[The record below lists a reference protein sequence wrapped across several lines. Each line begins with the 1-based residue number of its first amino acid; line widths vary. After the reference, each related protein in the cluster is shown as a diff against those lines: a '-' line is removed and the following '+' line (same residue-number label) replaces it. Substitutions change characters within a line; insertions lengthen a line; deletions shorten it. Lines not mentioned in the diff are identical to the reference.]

1 MNTSGEVA
9 DLMAKEAI
17 QMTESAVKLTAL
29 GVKNLAAIVMA
40 LANDDGKTEGVAKL
54 KQMLK
59 TGKQLCIMQIK
70 ETDLKKFNAEAKN
83 YGIMYRPVADKTN
96 DNGLCDVIAFQDD
109 IPRLNYIMEKLGY
122 SATEH
127 EIEPEVPEQT
137 EVTSDNTK
145 DENSKNRPSR
155 AERTNENPH
164 GNKSIAFEDTAKTDS
179 GIKPSVRKKIEDIK
193 ADLEEKKKPAPEKE
207 KAAAAAYLH
216 LTGVKPTAKEL
227 AAIRTDD
234 VRIALLRAAL
244 GSVADRAIIP
254 MYDWLG
260 LGAEAHLNT
269 PGKLGGNWAWRA
281 ADGFAAKALAKT
293 IHDECSVYCRV

>member
-40 LANDDGKTEGVAKL
+40 LANDDGKTEGIAKL

-70 ETDLKKFNAEAKN
+70 EADLKKFNAEAKN

-127 EIEPEVPEQT
+127 EIEPEAPEQA
-137 EVTSDNTK
+137 EAPPDKGK

-164 GNKSIAFEDTAKTDS
+164 GNKSISFEDTAKTDS

-207 KAAAAAYLH
+207 KAIQH
-216 LTGVKPTAKEL
+216 KQPQQKKRKKKNRKGRE
-227 AAIRTDD
+227 
-234 VRIALLRAAL
+234 
-244 GSVADRAIIP
+244 
-254 MYDWLG
+254 
-260 LGAEAHLNT
+260 
-269 PGKLGGNWAWRA
+269 
-281 ADGFAAKALAKT
+281 
-293 IHDECSVYCRV
+293 

>member
-1 MNTSGEVA
+1 MNTSGEDA

-70 ETDLKKFNAEAKN
+70 EADLKKFNAEAKN

-127 EIEPEVPEQT
+127 EIEPEAPEQT

-145 DENSKNRPSR
+145 DENSKNRQPR
-155 AERTNENPH
+155 AERKNENPH
-164 GNKSIAFEDTAKTDS
+164 GSKSISLEGTAKTDS
-179 GIKPSVRKKIEDIK
+179 GTKPSVRKKIEDIK

-207 KAAAAAYLH
+207 KAIQH
-216 LTGVKPTAKEL
+216 KQPQQKKRKKKNRKGRE
-227 AAIRTDD
+227 
-234 VRIALLRAAL
+234 
-244 GSVADRAIIP
+244 
-254 MYDWLG
+254 
-260 LGAEAHLNT
+260 
-269 PGKLGGNWAWRA
+269 
-281 ADGFAAKALAKT
+281 
-293 IHDECSVYCRV
+293 

>member
-70 ETDLKKFNAEAKN
+70 EADLKKFNAEAKN
-83 YGIMYRPVADKTN
+83 YGITYRPVADKTN

-127 EIEPEVPEQT
+127 DTPPEAPEQA
-137 EVTSDNTK
+137 EAPPDKGK

-155 AERTNENPH
+155 AERINENPH
-164 GNKSIAFEDTAKTDS
+164 GNKSISFEDTAKT
-179 GIKPSVRKKIEDIK
+179 GNGTKPSVRKKIEDIK
-193 ADLEEKKKPAPEKE
+193 ADLEEKKKAVPEKE
-207 KAAAAAYLH
+207 KAIQH
-216 LTGVKPTAKEL
+216 KQPQQKKRKKKNRKGRE
-227 AAIRTDD
+227 
-234 VRIALLRAAL
+234 
-244 GSVADRAIIP
+244 
-254 MYDWLG
+254 
-260 LGAEAHLNT
+260 
-269 PGKLGGNWAWRA
+269 
-281 ADGFAAKALAKT
+281 
-293 IHDECSVYCRV
+293 

>member
-70 ETDLKKFNAEAKN
+70 EVDLKKFNAEAKN

-164 GNKSIAFEDTAKTDS
+164 GNKSISFEDTAKT
-179 GIKPSVRKKIEDIK
+179 GNGTKPSVRKKIEDIK
-193 ADLEEKKKPAPEKE
+193 ADLEEKKKPTPEKE
-207 KAAAAAYLH
+207 KAIQH
-216 LTGVKPTAKEL
+216 KQPQQKKRKKKNRKGRE
-227 AAIRTDD
+227 
-234 VRIALLRAAL
+234 
-244 GSVADRAIIP
+244 
-254 MYDWLG
+254 
-260 LGAEAHLNT
+260 
-269 PGKLGGNWAWRA
+269 
-281 ADGFAAKALAKT
+281 
-293 IHDECSVYCRV
+293 

>member
-70 ETDLKKFNAEAKN
+70 EADLKKFNAEAKN

-127 EIEPEVPEQT
+127 DIEPEAPEQP
-137 EVTSDNTK
+137 EAPPNKAK

-155 AERTNENPH
+155 AEKTNENLH
-164 GNKSIAFEDTAKTDS
+164 GSKSISFEDTAKTDS
-179 GIKPSVRKKIEDIK
+179 GTKPSVRKKIEDIK
-193 ADLEEKKKPAPEKE
+193 ADLKEKKKPAPEKE
-207 KAAAAAYLH
+207 KAIQH
-216 LTGVKPTAKEL
+216 KQPQQKKRKKKKQKGRE
-227 AAIRTDD
+227 
-234 VRIALLRAAL
+234 
-244 GSVADRAIIP
+244 
-254 MYDWLG
+254 
-260 LGAEAHLNT
+260 
-269 PGKLGGNWAWRA
+269 
-281 ADGFAAKALAKT
+281 
-293 IHDECSVYCRV
+293 

>member
-29 GVKNLAAIVMA
+29 GVKNLAAIVIA

-70 ETDLKKFNAEAKN
+70 EADLKKFNAEAKN

-122 SATEH
+122 SAPEQ
-127 EIEPEVPEQT
+127 EVEPEAPEQPET
-137 EVTSDNTK
+137 PVNEEHTK
-145 DENSKNRPSR
+145 EKDDSSKNRQTR
-155 AERTNENPH
+155 AEKTSENPH
-164 GNKSIAFEDTAKTDS
+164 GSKSISFEDTAKT
-179 GIKPSVRKKIEDIK
+179 GNGTKPSVRKKIEDIK

-207 KAAAAAYLH
+207 KAIQH
-216 LTGVKPTAKEL
+216 KQPQQKKRKKKNRKGRE
-227 AAIRTDD
+227 
-234 VRIALLRAAL
+234 
-244 GSVADRAIIP
+244 
-254 MYDWLG
+254 
-260 LGAEAHLNT
+260 
-269 PGKLGGNWAWRA
+269 
-281 ADGFAAKALAKT
+281 
-293 IHDECSVYCRV
+293 

>member
-70 ETDLKKFNAEAKN
+70 EADLKKFNAEAKN

-155 AERTNENPH
+155 VERTNENPH
-164 GNKSIAFEDTAKTDS
+164 GSKSISFEDTAKT
-179 GIKPSVRKKIEDIK
+179 GNGTKPVS
-193 ADLEEKKKPAPEKE
+193 
-207 KAAAAAYLH
+207 YTH
-216 LTGVKPTAKEL
+216 LTLPTN
-227 AAIRTDD
+227 
-234 VRIALLRAAL
+234 
-244 GSVADRAIIP
+244 P
-254 MYDWLG
+254 
-260 LGAEAHLNT
+260 
-269 PGKLGGNWAWRA
+269 
-281 ADGFAAKALAKT
+281 
-293 IHDECSVYCRV
+293 RV

>member
-70 ETDLKKFNAEAKN
+70 EADLKKFNAEAKN

-127 EIEPEVPEQT
+127 DIEPEAPEQA
-137 EVTSDNTK
+137 EAPPDKAK

-164 GNKSIAFEDTAKTDS
+164 GNKSISFEDTAKTGND
-179 GIKPSVRKKIEDIK
+179 IKPSVRKKIDDIK

-207 KAAAAAYLH
+207 KAIQH
-216 LTGVKPTAKEL
+216 KQPQQKKRKKKNRKGRE
-227 AAIRTDD
+227 
-234 VRIALLRAAL
+234 
-244 GSVADRAIIP
+244 
-254 MYDWLG
+254 
-260 LGAEAHLNT
+260 
-269 PGKLGGNWAWRA
+269 
-281 ADGFAAKALAKT
+281 
-293 IHDECSVYCRV
+293 

>member
-70 ETDLKKFNAEAKN
+70 EADLKKFNAEAKN

-164 GNKSIAFEDTAKTDS
+164 GRKSILFEDTAKT
-179 GIKPSVRKKIEDIK
+179 GNGTKPSVRKKIEDIK
-193 ADLEEKKKPAPEKE
+193 ADLEEKKKPTPEKE
-207 KAAAAAYLH
+207 KAIQH
-216 LTGVKPTAKEL
+216 KQPQQKKRKKKNRKGRE
-227 AAIRTDD
+227 
-234 VRIALLRAAL
+234 
-244 GSVADRAIIP
+244 
-254 MYDWLG
+254 
-260 LGAEAHLNT
+260 
-269 PGKLGGNWAWRA
+269 
-281 ADGFAAKALAKT
+281 
-293 IHDECSVYCRV
+293 

>member
-9 DLMAKEAI
+9 DLMVKEGI
-17 QMTESAVKLTAL
+17 QITESAVKLTAL
-29 GVKNLAAIVMA
+29 GAKNLAAIVMA
-40 LANDDGKTEGVAKL
+40 LVKDDGKTEGVAKL

-70 ETDLKKFNAEAKN
+70 EADLKKFNAEAKN

-155 AERTNENPH
+155 AERINENPH
-164 GNKSIAFEDTAKTDS
+164 GNKSISFEDTAKT
-179 GIKPSVRKKIEDIK
+179 GNCTKPSVRKKIEDIK
-193 ADLEEKKKPAPEKE
+193 ADLE
-207 KAAAAAYLH
+207 
-216 LTGVKPTAKEL
+216 
-227 AAIRTDD
+227 
-234 VRIALLRAAL
+234 
-244 GSVADRAIIP
+244 
-254 MYDWLG
+254 
-260 LGAEAHLNT
+260 
-269 PGKLGGNWAWRA
+269 
-281 ADGFAAKALAKT
+281 
-293 IHDECSVYCRV
+293 

>member
-70 ETDLKKFNAEAKN
+70 EADLKKFNAEAKN

-127 EIEPEVPEQT
+127 EIEPEAPEQA
-137 EVTSDNTK
+137 EAPPDKAK

-164 GNKSIAFEDTAKTDS
+164 GNKSISFEDTAKTGN

-207 KAAAAAYLH
+207 KAIQH
-216 LTGVKPTAKEL
+216 KQPQQKKRKNKNRKGRE
-227 AAIRTDD
+227 
-234 VRIALLRAAL
+234 
-244 GSVADRAIIP
+244 
-254 MYDWLG
+254 
-260 LGAEAHLNT
+260 
-269 PGKLGGNWAWRA
+269 
-281 ADGFAAKALAKT
+281 
-293 IHDECSVYCRV
+293 

>member
-17 QMTESAVKLTAL
+17 QMTETADKLTAL

-70 ETDLKKFNAEAKN
+70 EADLKKFNAEAKN

-127 EIEPEVPEQT
+127 EIEPEAPEQA
-137 EVTSDNTK
+137 ESPPDKAK

-164 GNKSIAFEDTAKTDS
+164 GNKSISFEDTAKTDS
-179 GIKPSVRKKIEDIK
+179 GTKPSVRKKIEDIK

-207 KAAAAAYLH
+207 KAIQH
-216 LTGVKPTAKEL
+216 KQPQQKKRKKKNRKGRE
-227 AAIRTDD
+227 
-234 VRIALLRAAL
+234 
-244 GSVADRAIIP
+244 
-254 MYDWLG
+254 
-260 LGAEAHLNT
+260 
-269 PGKLGGNWAWRA
+269 
-281 ADGFAAKALAKT
+281 
-293 IHDECSVYCRV
+293 

>member
-70 ETDLKKFNAEAKN
+70 EADLKKFNAEAKN

-145 DENSKNRPSR
+145 DENSKNCPSR
-155 AERTNENPH
+155 VERINENPH
-164 GNKSIAFEDTAKTDS
+164 GNKSISFEDTAKTDS

-193 ADLEEKKKPAPEKE
+193 ADLKAKKKSAPEKE
-207 KAAAAAYLH
+207 KTVQH
-216 LTGVKPTAKEL
+216 TNPQKKKRKKKQKG
-227 AAIRTDD
+227 R
-234 VRIALLRAAL
+234 
-244 GSVADRAIIP
+244 G
-254 MYDWLG
+254 
-260 LGAEAHLNT
+260 
-269 PGKLGGNWAWRA
+269 
-281 ADGFAAKALAKT
+281 
-293 IHDECSVYCRV
+293 

>member
-70 ETDLKKFNAEAKN
+70 EADLKKFNAEAKN

-127 EIEPEVPEQT
+127 EIEPEAPEQA
-137 EVTSDNTK
+137 EAPPDKAK

-164 GNKSIAFEDTAKTDS
+164 GNKSISFEDTAKT
-179 GIKPSVRKKIEDIK
+179 GNGTKPSVRKKIEDIK
-193 ADLEEKKKPAPEKE
+193 ADLKEKKKPAPEKE
-207 KAAAAAYLH
+207 KAIQH
-216 LTGVKPTAKEL
+216 KQPQQKKRKKKKQKGRE
-227 AAIRTDD
+227 
-234 VRIALLRAAL
+234 
-244 GSVADRAIIP
+244 
-254 MYDWLG
+254 
-260 LGAEAHLNT
+260 
-269 PGKLGGNWAWRA
+269 
-281 ADGFAAKALAKT
+281 
-293 IHDECSVYCRV
+293 

>member
-127 EIEPEVPEQT
+127 EIEPEAPEQA
-137 EVTSDNTK
+137 EAPPDKAK

-164 GNKSIAFEDTAKTDS
+164 GNKSISFEDTAKT
-179 GIKPSVRKKIEDIK
+179 GNGTKPSVRKKIEDIK
-193 ADLEEKKKPAPEKE
+193 ADLEEKKKPTPEKE
-207 KAAAAAYLH
+207 KAIQH
-216 LTGVKPTAKEL
+216 KQPQQKKRKKKNRKGRE
-227 AAIRTDD
+227 
-234 VRIALLRAAL
+234 
-244 GSVADRAIIP
+244 
-254 MYDWLG
+254 
-260 LGAEAHLNT
+260 
-269 PGKLGGNWAWRA
+269 
-281 ADGFAAKALAKT
+281 
-293 IHDECSVYCRV
+293 

>member
-70 ETDLKKFNAEAKN
+70 EADLKKFNAEAKN

-127 EIEPEVPEQT
+127 EIEPEAPEQT
-137 EVTSDNTK
+137 EIPKEQPNK
-145 DENSKNRPSR
+145 DEPSKNRPSR
-155 AERTNENPH
+155 AERKNENPH
-164 GNKSIAFEDTAKTDS
+164 GSKSISFEDTAKTGN

-193 ADLEEKKKPAPEKE
+193 ADLEEKKKPAPEK
-207 KAAAAAYLH
+207 
-216 LTGVKPTAKEL
+216 
-227 AAIRTDD
+227 AIQHKQPQQKKRKKKN
-234 VRIALLRAAL
+234 RKGR
-244 GSVADRAIIP
+244 
-254 MYDWLG
+254 
-260 LGAEAHLNT
+260 E
-269 PGKLGGNWAWRA
+269 
-281 ADGFAAKALAKT
+281 
-293 IHDECSVYCRV
+293 

>member
-70 ETDLKKFNAEAKN
+70 EADLKKFNAEAKN

-145 DENSKNRPSR
+145 DENSKNRQPR
-155 AERTNENPH
+155 AERKNENPH
-164 GNKSIAFEDTAKTDS
+164 GSKSISLEGTAKTDNAT
-179 GIKPSVRKKIEDIK
+179 KPSVRKKIEDIK
-193 ADLEEKKKPAPEKE
+193 ADLKAKKKSAPEKE
-207 KAAAAAYLH
+207 KTVQH
-216 LTGVKPTAKEL
+216 T
-227 AAIRTDD
+227 
-234 VRIALLRAAL
+234 
-244 GSVADRAIIP
+244 
-254 MYDWLG
+254 
-260 LGAEAHLNT
+260 T
-269 PGKLGGNWAWRA
+269 PQKKKRKKKQKGR
-281 ADGFAAKALAKT
+281 
-293 IHDECSVYCRV
+293 E

>member
-127 EIEPEVPEQT
+127 EIEPEAPEQA
-137 EVTSDNTK
+137 EAPPDKAK

-164 GNKSIAFEDTAKTDS
+164 GNKSISFEDTAKTGN

-193 ADLEEKKKPAPEKE
+193 ADLEEKKKAVPEKE
-207 KAAAAAYLH
+207 KAIQH
-216 LTGVKPTAKEL
+216 KQPQQKKRKKKNRKGRE
-227 AAIRTDD
+227 
-234 VRIALLRAAL
+234 
-244 GSVADRAIIP
+244 
-254 MYDWLG
+254 
-260 LGAEAHLNT
+260 
-269 PGKLGGNWAWRA
+269 
-281 ADGFAAKALAKT
+281 
-293 IHDECSVYCRV
+293 

>member
-127 EIEPEVPEQT
+127 DTPPEAPEQA
-137 EVTSDNTK
+137 EAPPDKAK
-145 DENSKNRPSR
+145 DKNSKNRPSR

-164 GNKSIAFEDTAKTDS
+164 GNKSISFEDTAKTGN

-193 ADLEEKKKPAPEKE
+193 ADLEEKKKPVPEKE
-207 KAAAAAYLH
+207 KAIQH
-216 LTGVKPTAKEL
+216 KQPQQKKRKKKNRKGRE
-227 AAIRTDD
+227 
-234 VRIALLRAAL
+234 
-244 GSVADRAIIP
+244 
-254 MYDWLG
+254 
-260 LGAEAHLNT
+260 
-269 PGKLGGNWAWRA
+269 
-281 ADGFAAKALAKT
+281 
-293 IHDECSVYCRV
+293 

>member
-70 ETDLKKFNAEAKN
+70 EADLKKFNAEAKN

-164 GNKSIAFEDTAKTDS
+164 GNKSISFEDTAKTDI

-207 KAAAAAYLH
+207 KAIQH
-216 LTGVKPTAKEL
+216 KQPQQKKRKKKQKGRE
-227 AAIRTDD
+227 
-234 VRIALLRAAL
+234 
-244 GSVADRAIIP
+244 
-254 MYDWLG
+254 
-260 LGAEAHLNT
+260 
-269 PGKLGGNWAWRA
+269 
-281 ADGFAAKALAKT
+281 
-293 IHDECSVYCRV
+293 

>member
-70 ETDLKKFNAEAKN
+70 EADLKKFNAEAKN

-127 EIEPEVPEQT
+127 EIEPEAPEQT
-137 EVTSDNTK
+137 EAPPDKAK
-145 DENSKNRPSR
+145 DENSKNRPPR

-164 GNKSIAFEDTAKTDS
+164 GSKSISFEDTAKTDS

-207 KAAAAAYLH
+207 K
-216 LTGVKPTAKEL
+216 
-227 AAIRTDD
+227 
-234 VRIALLRAAL
+234 
-244 GSVADRAIIP
+244 
-254 MYDWLG
+254 
-260 LGAEAHLNT
+260 
-269 PGKLGGNWAWRA
+269 
-281 ADGFAAKALAKT
+281 T
-293 IHDECSVYCRV
+293 IQHKQPQQKKRKKKNRKGRE

>member
-70 ETDLKKFNAEAKN
+70 EADLKKFNAEAKN

-96 DNGLCDVIAFQDD
+96 GNGLCDVIAFQDD

-122 SATEH
+122 SAPEQ
-127 EIEPEVPEQT
+127 EVEPEAPEQPET
-137 EVTSDNTK
+137 PVNEEHTK
-145 DENSKNRPSR
+145 EKDDSSKNRQTR
-155 AERTNENPH
+155 AEKTSENPH
-164 GNKSIAFEDTAKTDS
+164 GSKSISFEDTAKTDS
-179 GIKPSVRKKIEDIK
+179 GTKPSVRKKIEDIK

-207 KAAAAAYLH
+207 KAIQH
-216 LTGVKPTAKEL
+216 KQPQQKKRKKKNRKGRE
-227 AAIRTDD
+227 
-234 VRIALLRAAL
+234 
-244 GSVADRAIIP
+244 
-254 MYDWLG
+254 
-260 LGAEAHLNT
+260 
-269 PGKLGGNWAWRA
+269 
-281 ADGFAAKALAKT
+281 
-293 IHDECSVYCRV
+293 

>member
-70 ETDLKKFNAEAKN
+70 EADLKKFNAEAKN

-155 AERTNENPH
+155 AERINENPH
-164 GNKSIAFEDTAKTDS
+164 GNKSISFEDTAKT
-179 GIKPSVRKKIEDIK
+179 GNGTKPSVRKKIEDIK
-193 ADLEEKKKPAPEKE
+193 ADLEEKKKAVPEKE
-207 KAAAAAYLH
+207 KAIQH
-216 LTGVKPTAKEL
+216 KQPQQKKRKKKNRKGRE
-227 AAIRTDD
+227 
-234 VRIALLRAAL
+234 
-244 GSVADRAIIP
+244 
-254 MYDWLG
+254 
-260 LGAEAHLNT
+260 
-269 PGKLGGNWAWRA
+269 
-281 ADGFAAKALAKT
+281 
-293 IHDECSVYCRV
+293 

>member
-70 ETDLKKFNAEAKN
+70 EADLKKFNAEAKN

-127 EIEPEVPEQT
+127 DIEPEAPEQA
-137 EVTSDNTK
+137 EAPPDKAK

-155 AERTNENPH
+155 AEKTNENLH
-164 GNKSIAFEDTAKTDS
+164 GSKSISLEDTAKTDN
-179 GIKPSVRKKIEDIK
+179 GTKPSVRKKIEDIK
-193 ADLEEKKKPAPEKE
+193 ADLKEKKKPAPEKE
-207 KAAAAAYLH
+207 KAIQH
-216 LTGVKPTAKEL
+216 KQSQQKKRKKKNRKGRE
-227 AAIRTDD
+227 
-234 VRIALLRAAL
+234 
-244 GSVADRAIIP
+244 
-254 MYDWLG
+254 
-260 LGAEAHLNT
+260 
-269 PGKLGGNWAWRA
+269 
-281 ADGFAAKALAKT
+281 
-293 IHDECSVYCRV
+293 

>member
-70 ETDLKKFNAEAKN
+70 EADLKKFNAEAKN

-127 EIEPEVPEQT
+127 EIEPEAPEQA
-137 EVTSDNTK
+137 EAPPDKAK

-164 GNKSIAFEDTAKTDS
+164 GNKSISFEDTAKT
-179 GIKPSVRKKIEDIK
+179 GNGTKPSVRKKIEDIK
-193 ADLEEKKKPAPEKE
+193 ADLEEKKKAVPEKE
-207 KAAAAAYLH
+207 KAIQH
-216 LTGVKPTAKEL
+216 KQPQQKKRKKKNRKGRE
-227 AAIRTDD
+227 
-234 VRIALLRAAL
+234 
-244 GSVADRAIIP
+244 
-254 MYDWLG
+254 
-260 LGAEAHLNT
+260 
-269 PGKLGGNWAWRA
+269 
-281 ADGFAAKALAKT
+281 
-293 IHDECSVYCRV
+293 

>member
-70 ETDLKKFNAEAKN
+70 EADLKKFNAEAKN

-137 EVTSDNTK
+137 VVTSDNTK

-155 AERTNENPH
+155 AEKTNENPH
-164 GNKSIAFEDTAKTDS
+164 GNKSISFEDTAKT
-179 GIKPSVRKKIEDIK
+179 GNGTKPSVRKKIEDIK
-193 ADLEEKKKPAPEKE
+193 ADLEEKKKPTPEKE
-207 KAAAAAYLH
+207 KAIQH
-216 LTGVKPTAKEL
+216 KQPQQKKRKKKNRKGRE
-227 AAIRTDD
+227 
-234 VRIALLRAAL
+234 
-244 GSVADRAIIP
+244 
-254 MYDWLG
+254 
-260 LGAEAHLNT
+260 
-269 PGKLGGNWAWRA
+269 
-281 ADGFAAKALAKT
+281 
-293 IHDECSVYCRV
+293 

>member
-54 KQMLK
+54 KQMQK

-70 ETDLKKFNAEAKN
+70 EADLKKFNAEAKN

-164 GNKSIAFEDTAKTDS
+164 GNKSISFEDTAKTGN

-207 KAAAAAYLH
+207 KAIQH
-216 LTGVKPTAKEL
+216 KQPQQKKRKKKNRKGRE
-227 AAIRTDD
+227 
-234 VRIALLRAAL
+234 
-244 GSVADRAIIP
+244 
-254 MYDWLG
+254 
-260 LGAEAHLNT
+260 
-269 PGKLGGNWAWRA
+269 
-281 ADGFAAKALAKT
+281 
-293 IHDECSVYCRV
+293 

>member
-40 LANDDGKTEGVAKL
+40 LANDDGKTEGIAKL

-155 AERTNENPH
+155 AEKTNENLH
-164 GNKSIAFEDTAKTDS
+164 GSKSISFEDTAKT
-179 GIKPSVRKKIEDIK
+179 GNGTKPSVRKKIEDIK

-207 KAAAAAYLH
+207 KAIQH
-216 LTGVKPTAKEL
+216 KQPQQKKRKKKNRKGRE
-227 AAIRTDD
+227 
-234 VRIALLRAAL
+234 
-244 GSVADRAIIP
+244 
-254 MYDWLG
+254 
-260 LGAEAHLNT
+260 
-269 PGKLGGNWAWRA
+269 
-281 ADGFAAKALAKT
+281 
-293 IHDECSVYCRV
+293 

>member
-9 DLMAKEAI
+9 DLIAKEAI

-70 ETDLKKFNAEAKN
+70 EADLKKFNAEAKN

-155 AERTNENPH
+155 AERINENPH
-164 GNKSIAFEDTAKTDS
+164 GNKSISFEDTAKTDS

-193 ADLEEKKKPAPEKE
+193 ADLEEKKKPTPEKE
-207 KAAAAAYLH
+207 KAIQH
-216 LTGVKPTAKEL
+216 KQPQQKKRKKKNRKGRE
-227 AAIRTDD
+227 
-234 VRIALLRAAL
+234 
-244 GSVADRAIIP
+244 
-254 MYDWLG
+254 
-260 LGAEAHLNT
+260 
-269 PGKLGGNWAWRA
+269 
-281 ADGFAAKALAKT
+281 
-293 IHDECSVYCRV
+293 

>member
-70 ETDLKKFNAEAKN
+70 EADLKKFNAEAKN

-122 SATEH
+122 SAPEQ
-127 EIEPEVPEQT
+127 EVEPEAPEQPET
-137 EVTSDNTK
+137 PVNEEHSKEKDNS
-145 DENSKNRPSR
+145 SKNRQTR
-155 AERTNENPH
+155 AEKASENPH
-164 GNKSIAFEDTAKTDS
+164 GSKFTSFEDTAKTDS
-179 GIKPSVRKKIEDIK
+179 GTKPSVRKKIEAIK

-207 KAAAAAYLH
+207 KAIQH
-216 LTGVKPTAKEL
+216 KQPQQKKRKKKNRKGRE
-227 AAIRTDD
+227 
-234 VRIALLRAAL
+234 
-244 GSVADRAIIP
+244 
-254 MYDWLG
+254 
-260 LGAEAHLNT
+260 
-269 PGKLGGNWAWRA
+269 
-281 ADGFAAKALAKT
+281 
-293 IHDECSVYCRV
+293 

>member
-70 ETDLKKFNAEAKN
+70 EADLKKFNAEAKN

-145 DENSKNRPSR
+145 DENLKNRPSR

-164 GNKSIAFEDTAKTDS
+164 GNKSISFEDTAKT
-179 GIKPSVRKKIEDIK
+179 GNGTKPSVRKKIEDIK

-207 KAAAAAYLH
+207 KAIQH
-216 LTGVKPTAKEL
+216 KQPQQKKRKKKNRKGRE
-227 AAIRTDD
+227 
-234 VRIALLRAAL
+234 
-244 GSVADRAIIP
+244 
-254 MYDWLG
+254 
-260 LGAEAHLNT
+260 
-269 PGKLGGNWAWRA
+269 
-281 ADGFAAKALAKT
+281 
-293 IHDECSVYCRV
+293 

>member
-40 LANDDGKTEGVAKL
+40 LANDDGKTEGIAKL

-96 DNGLCDVIAFQDD
+96 DNGLCDIIAFHDD

-122 SATEH
+122 SATEQD
-127 EIEPEVPEQT
+127 IEPEAPEQT
-137 EVTSDNTK
+137 EIPPDKSK
-145 DENSKNRPSR
+145 DEPSKNRQPR
-155 AERTNENPH
+155 AERKNENPH
-164 GNKSIAFEDTAKTDS
+164 GNKSILSEDTAKTDNAT
-179 GIKPSVRKKIEDIK
+179 KPSVRKKIEDIK
-193 ADLEEKKKPAPEKE
+193 ADLKTKKKSAPEKE
-207 KAAAAAYLH
+207 KTVQH
-216 LTGVKPTAKEL
+216 
-227 AAIRTDD
+227 
-234 VRIALLRAAL
+234 
-244 GSVADRAIIP
+244 
-254 MYDWLG
+254 
-260 LGAEAHLNT
+260 T
-269 PGKLGGNWAWRA
+269 PPKNKKRKKKQKGR
-281 ADGFAAKALAKT
+281 
-293 IHDECSVYCRV
+293 E